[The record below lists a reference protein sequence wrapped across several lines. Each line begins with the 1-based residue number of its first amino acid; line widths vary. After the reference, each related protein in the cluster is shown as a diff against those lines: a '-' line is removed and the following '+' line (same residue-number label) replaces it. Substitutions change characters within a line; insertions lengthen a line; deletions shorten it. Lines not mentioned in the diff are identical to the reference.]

1 MSDVEPRTA
10 PALEVRDL
18 ARTYGSGATA
28 VQALRGITFRID
40 QGSMVCIMGKSGS
53 GKSTL
58 LRQLGLLDS
67 PTSGEVL
74 LEGVEVTRLR
84 ESRRRLLRLERLG
97 YVFQEYA
104 LLPELLAEENVYLP
118 ALMSGGSLRAC
129 RDRARQLL
137 AMLDL
142 GNRAGHRPS
151 ELSGGEQQRVAIA
164 RAMMNDP
171 AILFAD
177 EPTGNL
183 DSASSE
189 MVMKALAR
197 MNSELGVTIL
207 FVSHDLDHRQYARGV
222 IHLRDGALTA
232 SES

>member
-1 MSDVEPRTA
+1 MNDAGSHRA

-18 ARTYGSGATA
+18 CRTYGSGVTA
-28 VQALRGITFRID
+28 VQALRGITFRIER
-40 QGSMVCIMGKSGS
+40 GGMVCIMGKSGS

-74 LEGVEVTRLR
+74 LEGFEATRLP
-84 ESRRRLLRLERLG
+84 ESRRRVIRLERLG

-104 LLPELLAEENVYLP
+104 LLPELVAEENVYLP
-118 ALMSGGSLRAC
+118 ALMSGRPLRAC
-129 RDRARQLL
+129 RERARQLL

-142 GNRAGHRPS
+142 GNRTGHRPS

-197 MNSELGVTIL
+197 MNDELGVTIL
-207 FVSHDLDHRQYARGV
+207 FVSHDLDHRQYARDL
-222 IHLRDGALTA
+222 IFLRDGVLT
-232 SES
+232 EPGP